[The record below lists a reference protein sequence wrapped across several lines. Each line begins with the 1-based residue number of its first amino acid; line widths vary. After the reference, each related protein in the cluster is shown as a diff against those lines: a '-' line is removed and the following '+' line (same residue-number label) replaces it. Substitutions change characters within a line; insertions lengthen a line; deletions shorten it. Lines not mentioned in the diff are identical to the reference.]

1 MRKAFKVNPLAR
13 LGLHRP
19 TKGRGGL
26 YPRSK
31 FLIPI
36 MPAKPFCVSIYM
48 KLNLFQPLGK
58 IMSGLL
64 GDWWPKIFLALN
76 DPTKMGTGG
85 SYVNP
90 NPRAIKIA

>member
-1 MRKAFKVNPLAR
+1 
-13 LGLHRP
+13 
-19 TKGRGGL
+19 
-26 YPRSK
+26 
-31 FLIPI
+31 
-36 MPAKPFCVSIYM
+36 M